1 MIQKSSNNDR
11 KNCEDN
17 KLYYKNE
24 KKLKKDRIDN
34 DYFITRYNLD
44 NSKKSLR

>member
-1 MIQKSSNNDR
+1 MIQRSSNNDR

-24 KKLKKDRIDN
+24 KKLKTRMKINRNTELIQIRIN
-34 DYFITRYNLD
+34 TNQYM
-44 NSKKSLR
+44 

>member
-24 KKLKKDRIDN
+24 KKLK
-34 DYFITRYNLD
+34 TRMKINI
-44 NSKKSLR
+44 NTEQI